1 MLHVYFLQL
10 SNADIYVGS
19 TDVPQELAKHGVAC
33 DVDTVR
39 KWLKEASQL
48 LPRE

>member
-19 TDVPQELAKHGVAC
+19 TC
-33 DVDTVR
+33 R
-39 KWLKEASQL
+39 KS
-48 LPRE
+48 LPSTALHETWTLFGSG